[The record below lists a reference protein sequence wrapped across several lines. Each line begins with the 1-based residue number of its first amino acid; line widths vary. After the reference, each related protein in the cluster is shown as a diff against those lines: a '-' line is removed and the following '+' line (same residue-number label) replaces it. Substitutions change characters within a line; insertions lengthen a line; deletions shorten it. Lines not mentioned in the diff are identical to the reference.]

1 MEEHRYFPTSFAQ
14 CFRFDASEL
23 NLIPTGWKKIPALWF
38 YKRYSTCTNLR
49 LAQYFSRKDNWL
61 KVSRWLSVFFTR
73 CNEVLNGGEIP
84 ATAYIGAGVVFH
96 HGGVVINAKSI
107 VEPGVHF
114 YHNVLLGL
122 KNNEAPYIKAGAKI
136 CSNVVILGGVTV
148 GTRSI
153 VAPGAVVVKDVPDD
167 AIVGG
172 VPARF
177 LGLASESSRD
187 F

>member
-1 MEEHRYFPTSFAQ
+1 MEQDRYFPASLAE
-14 CFRFDASEL
+14 CFRFDASDL
-23 NLIPTGWKKIPALWF
+23 TLIPKGWRKIPALWLHR
-38 YKRYSTCTNLR
+38 RYSTCTHLR
-49 LAQYFSRKDNWL
+49 LAQYSRKDDWP
-61 KVSRWLSVFFTR
+61 KVSRWLSGFFTR
-73 CNEVLNGGEIP
+73 RNDVVNGCEIP
-84 ATAYIGAGVVFH
+84 PTAYIGAGVVFH
-96 HGGVVINAKSI
+96 HGGVVITAKSI

-114 YHNVLLGL
+114 FHNVLLGL

-136 CSNVVILGGVTV
+136 CSNAVILGGVTV
-148 GTRSI
+148 GARSI

-177 LGLASESSRD
+177 LGVASESSRD